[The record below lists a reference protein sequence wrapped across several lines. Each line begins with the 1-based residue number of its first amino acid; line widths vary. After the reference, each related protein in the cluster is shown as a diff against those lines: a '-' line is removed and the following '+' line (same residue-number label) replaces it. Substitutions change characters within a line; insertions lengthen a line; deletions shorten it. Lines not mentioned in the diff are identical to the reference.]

1 MDTIPREE
9 KKRRMKKGRA
19 NGARVDGRLTG
30 VIVQIFGANFH
41 VISRHHFSLASASPS
56 RARMSDTFCTPPP
69 SPKREELTANQLQF
83 EEEEFD
89 KIRNSGSQWK
99 FVLLERNPDAKRAFM
114 RHLKEAAKKW

>member
-1 MDTIPREE
+1 
-9 KKRRMKKGRA
+9 
-19 NGARVDGRLTG
+19 
-30 VIVQIFGANFH
+30 
-41 VISRHHFSLASASPS
+41 
-56 RARMSDTFCTPPP
+56 MSDTFCTPPP
-69 SPKREELTANQLQF
+69 SPKREEPTANQLQF